1 MATTL
6 TTSPSK
12 AERERAEGLYFVVH
26 PSFIDKGAINLYGP
40 GASVTNYSGSYMPDE
55 VTRECCQRMHYAAW
69 RLSREKVAAKRA
81 MWKQHYIAMRDL
93 VVLGNR
99 KLVFRAVRSWISRG
113 SDSEDLTGE
122 CQIVMIRSVAA
133 FNPWLGIRFSTY
145 AYTCLMRALSRMS
158 QKSKSDRMS
167 KAVTLDHFMDAGD
180 APASASHPGLRHEA
194 CVEDF
199 FRDGCNLLTAREKEV
214 LTNRF
219 MLKESA
225 GRSTLEQVGKR
236 LGLSKERV
244 RQVETSALLKLRA
257 ALA

>member
-1 MATTL
+1 MANSV

-26 PSFIDKGAINLYGP
+26 PSFLEKGANAIYGP
-40 GASVTNYSGSYMPDE
+40 DAAVTPYSGSYMPDE
-55 VTRECCQRMHYAAW
+55 VTRQCCQRMHYAAW
-69 RLSREKVAAKRA
+69 RLSREKNSVRRGV
-81 MWKQHYIAMRDL
+81 WKQHYLSMRDL

-99 KLVFRAVRSWISRG
+99 KLVFRAVRSWLSHG
-113 SDSEDLTGE
+113 TDSDDLTGE

-167 KAVTLDHFMDAGD
+167 KAVTLDQFMDAGI
-180 APASASHPGLRHEA
+180 APASASDPGLRHEA

-199 FRDGCNLLTAREKEV
+199 FREGCDLLTAREKEV
-214 LTNRF
+214 LANRF
-219 MLKESA
+219 MLKDGT
-225 GRSTLEQVGKR
+225 GRCTLEQVGKR

-257 ALA
+257 ALS

>member
-1 MATTL
+1 MATTV
-6 TTSPSK
+6 TSSPSME
-12 AERERAEGLYFVVH
+12 ERERAEGLYFVVH
-26 PSFIDKGAINLYGP
+26 PSFFERGANGMYGP
-40 GASVTNYSGSYMPDE
+40 DASVTPYTGSYMPDE
-55 VTRECCQRMHYAAW
+55 VTRQCCQRMHYAAW
-69 RLSREKVAAKRA
+69 RLSKEKAPAKRA
-81 MWKQHYIAMRDL
+81 VWKQHYLSMRDL

-99 KLVFRAVRSWISRG
+99 KLVFRAVRGWLSHG
-113 SDSEDLTGE
+113 TDSDDLTGE

-158 QKSKSDRMS
+158 QKTKSDRMS
-167 KAVTLDHFMDAGD
+167 KAVALDQFMEVGE
-180 APASASHPGLRHEA
+180 APSTASDPGLRHQA

-199 FRDGCNLLTAREKEV
+199 FREGCDLLTAREKEV
-214 LTNRF
+214 LVNRF
-219 MLKESA
+219 LSKDTT

-244 RQVETSALLKLRA
+244 RQVETTALLKLRA